1 MTDEDLLD
9 TKRFPTLSVEQ
20 AAVVLGLGRS
30 SAYELARLGTLPTI
44 RLSPRRVRVPTAAL
58 RVFLGLTPESTS

>member
-1 MTDEDLLD
+1 MSEDLLD
-9 TKRFPTLSVEQ
+9 TRRHPTLSVEQ

-30 SAYELARLGTLPTI
+30 SAYEMARLGTLPTI

-58 RVFLGLTPESTS
+58 RSVLGLPPESLP